1 MTCNEKGAV
10 REKRG
15 AWDSGRNNKIHTHIK
30 KKRKKSKVQNQ
41 FWYNTAPQRMSI

>member
-15 AWDSGRNNKIHTHIK
+15 AWDPGRNNKIHTHIK
-30 KKRKKSKVQNQ
+30 KKKKKRVKCKISSGI
-41 FWYNTAPQRMSI
+41 TLHPRG